1 MKIMKSPL
9 IYLVSVLLLASCAR
23 PVASFM
29 MDKEEAFAPTKIEFK
44 NTSKKATSYLW
55 DFGDGTTSTEANPNH
70 KYSLSGKY
78 KIKLIAKKGNKESIV
93 EKELNVNAP
102 ENCLVEM
109 ETTAGTI
116 TIRLYDNTPKHRDNF
131 LKLAVEG
138 FYNGLLF
145 HRVISNFMIQGG
157 DPDSKDAEPGKRLG
171 MGGPGYQVPAEF
183 NTENFHVKGALAAAR
198 MGDAANP
205 EKKSSGSQFYIVHG
219 KPVSKQELGI
229 MESRKGIVYPDD
241 VKETYLKDGGV
252 PFLDM
257 EYTVYGIVEKG
268 MDIIDTIAK
277 TQTDGAD
284 RPTSDVK
291 IVKINVVQ

>member
-1 MKIMKSPL
+1 MKTPL
-9 IYLVSVLLLASCAR
+9 LSILAILLLGSCAR

-29 MDKEEAFAPTKIEFK
+29 MDKEEAYAPTEVVFE

-55 DFGDGTTSTEANPNH
+55 DFGDGTTSTEANPTH
-70 KYSLSGKY
+70 KYALSGKY
-78 KIKLIAKKGNKESIV
+78 NIKLIAKKGNKKSTV

-102 ENCLVEM
+102 ENCLVEL
-109 ETTAGTI
+109 ETTAGNI

-131 LKLAVEG
+131 LKLASEG
-138 FYNGLLF
+138 YYNDILF
-145 HRVISNFMIQGG
+145 HRVINNFMIQGG
-157 DPDSKDAEPGKRLG
+157 DPDSKGAQPGQRLG

-219 KPVSKQELGI
+219 KQVTEQEIKI

-241 VKETYLKDGGV
+241 VKEAYLNQGGV

-268 MDIIDTIAK
+268 MDIIDAIAK

-284 RPTSDVK
+284 RPTEDVK
-291 IVKINVVQ
+291 IIRINVVR